1 MEHEKEY
8 ASKGVAGA
16 GLGLGIAGTALGLL
30 NGGCGRGILG
40 FGGCNCMNG
49 AAEAVG
55 LSALAE
61 KDAEIARLRSEKYTD
76 NKVLD
81 LYKYQVG
88 QDEKL
93 MNELCLTRQ
102 RLAVL
107 ETQMAAFNTL
117 TVTRIPNSVLCPGVP
132 AVEVVHPTTAT
143 AAA

>member
-1 MEHEKEY
+1 MEVEKEY

-16 GLGLGIAGTALGLL
+16 GLGLGIAGTALWLL
-30 NGGCGRGILG
+30 NGAGRGAFGLGCGG
-40 FGGCNCMNG
+40 NCMSG

-76 NKVLD
+76 NKVLE

-93 MNELCLTRQ
+93 TNELCLTRQ

-132 AVEVVHPTTAT
+132 TVEVVHPT
-143 AAA
+143 AAAAAA

>member
-16 GLGLGIAGTALGLL
+16 GLGLGIAGTTLGLL
-30 NGGCGRGILG
+30 NSGCGRGILG

-76 NKVLD
+76 NKVLE

-107 ETQMAAFNTL
+107 ETQMAAFSTL

-132 AVEVVHPTTAT
+132 AVEVVHPTTTT